1 MRIGTRG
8 SALAL
13 AQTQFVAGLLA
24 ETGADWGDTRS
35 AEAGGRSPLA
45 SIPVSA
51 SIPKSTSAEGACL
64 PASVPYLSGAGGA
77 RGADGFPTIELVTI
91 ATSGD
96 RGPPGGDKS
105 RWVLELERAL
115 SAGEIDL
122 AVHSAKDVPG
132 ELADGLAL
140 LGAPARAKAGDV
152 LCIREPAPSQSSPE
166 PTTTEPGRLPSQ
178 RGDLEQLAAGARVG
192 TSSLRRAAQLRAVRE
207 DLEVVP
213 VRGNVDTR
221 LRKLREGD
229 VDALVLAHAGL
240 VRLGRETEASAVL
253 DPARFVPSPGQGT
266 LALEGRAEDERTRE
280 AVQAITDA
288 KAFACLQAERAVAHA
303 LGASCNTPLGA
314 HARDNGCGCLHLRA
328 WVGLP
333 DGSAWVSDELL
344 GGFYDPDALGR
355 RVAERLQLAGADD
368 LLLRA
373 EELAVEHA

>member
-13 AQTQFVAGLLA
+13 VQARFVAGLLGPHLA
-24 ETGADWGDTRS
+24 GAQGPGVASGASGAAGADWS
-35 AEAGGRSPLA
+35 S
-45 SIPVSA
+45 
-51 SIPKSTSAEGACL
+51 
-64 PASVPYLSGAGGA
+64 
-77 RGADGFPTIELVTI
+77 TIELVTI

-96 RGPPGGDKS
+96 RGAPGGDKS

-122 AVHSAKDVPG
+122 AVHSAKDLPG

-140 LGAPARAKAGDV
+140 LGGPPRAAAEDV
-152 LCIREPAPSQSSPE
+152 LCVREAVSSHPTGPA
-166 PTTTEPGRLPSQ
+166 TTGAGRPPPQ
-178 RGDLEQLAAGARVG
+178 RGALELLATGARVG

-229 VDALVLAHAGL
+229 FDALVLARAGL
-240 VRLGRETEASAVL
+240 ARLGREAEVDAVL
-253 DPARFVPSPGQGT
+253 DPARFVPAPGQGT
-266 LALEGRAEDERTRE
+266 LALEGRAEDKRTRE

-288 KAFACLQAERAVAHA
+288 KTFACLQAERAVAHA
-303 LGASCNTPLGA
+303 LGASCHTPLGA
-314 HARDNGCGCLHLRA
+314 HAVDYGCGCLHLRA

-355 RVAERLQLAGADD
+355 RVAERLRSAGADD
-368 LLLRA
+368 LLSHA
-373 EELAVEHA
+373 EELSVEHA

>member
-13 AQTQFVAGLLA
+13 AQTRFVAQLLA
-24 ETGADWGDTRS
+24 ETGM
-35 AEAGGRSPLA
+35 L
-45 SIPVSA
+45 
-51 SIPKSTSAEGACL
+51 AEGECL
-64 PASVPYLSGAGGA
+64 PASVGAEVVTITTSGT
-77 RGADGFPTIELVTI
+77 RGA
-91 ATSGD
+91 SHS
-96 RGPPGGDKS
+96 DKS

-115 SAGEIDL
+115 SAREIDL

-132 ELADGLAL
+132 ELADGLTL
-140 LGAPARAKAGDV
+140 LGTPPRAAAEDV
-152 LCIREPAPSQSSPE
+152 LCGGSGP
-166 PTTTEPGRLPSQ
+166 
-178 RGDLEQLAAGARVG
+178 EQLAPGTRVG

-229 VDALVLAHAGL
+229 LDAIVLARAGL
-240 VRLGRETEASAVL
+240 VRLGREAEIGAVL

-266 LALEGRAEDERTRE
+266 LALEGRVDDERTRE

-288 KAFACLQAERAVAHA
+288 TAFACLRAERAVAHA

-314 HARDNGCGCLHLRA
+314 HAVDYGCGCLHLRA

-355 RVAERLQLAGADD
+355 RVAERLQSAGADD
-368 LLLRA
+368 LLSQA